1 MNLKRKRTVID
12 ISIIGSAEAAEL
24 SLRALYAKHG
34 YLPFKMSKFEEYDL
48 YVRNK
53 DFLISDNVITF
64 NDTDGR
70 LLAMKPDVTLSIIK
84 NSKLER
90 GCKSKV
96 YYSENVYRVS
106 PRLRRFGELRQTGLE
121 CVGDTDIVDTLEVV
135 SLAVQS
141 LATISSDFVL
151 DLSHLGILSAVIS
164 KVSTDAGF
172 KKEATRLLAEK
183 NRHELSALCKSVGAE
198 ERPTELLLSFI
209 DLYGEM
215 GDVLAILAPICEEVG
230 CMDSYTEL
238 ERLCILLSTT
248 DRADRINLDFS
259 VVNDMSYYNG
269 IVFTGFIEGIPDGVL
284 AGGEYGGLVRKMGKA
299 AGAVGFAVYLDM
311 LEELSYE
318 SAAYDVD
325 VLIVYDEG
333 VMIEDI
339 LERKAVY
346 IAEGKSVSLQ
356 RAIPEKLR
364 YKELV
369 RMEG

>member
-1 MNLKRKRTVID
+1 VID
-12 ISIIGSAEAAEL
+12 LSTIGSVEAAEF
-24 SLRALYAKHG
+24 SLCALYSKHG

-84 NSKLER
+84 NSNVET

-121 CVGDTDIVDTLEVV
+121 CVGDTDIIDTYEVV
-135 SLAVQS
+135 SLAADS
-141 LATISSDFVL
+141 LALISENYVL

-164 KVSTDAGF
+164 AVSTDAGF
-172 KKEATRLLAEK
+172 KKEATRLLSEK
-183 NRHELSALCKSVGAE
+183 NRHELSALCKRAGAA
-198 ERPTELLLSFI
+198 ERPTEILLSFI

-215 GDVLAILAPICEEVG
+215 GDVLSVLAPIAEEIG
-230 CMDSYTEL
+230 CMDAYSEL
-238 ERLCILLSTT
+238 ERLCMLLSSKEG
-248 DRADRINLDFS
+248 AERINLDFS

-284 AGGEYGGLVRKMGKA
+284 AGGEYGALVQRMGKA
-299 AGAVGFAVYLDM
+299 AGAVGFAVYLDL
-311 LEELSYE
+311 LEELNTDS
-318 SAAYDVD
+318 SGYDVD
-325 VLIVYDEG
+325 VLIVYDENTA
-333 VMIEDI
+333 IEDV
-339 LERKAVY
+339 LEKKSLF

-369 RMEG
+369 KMEG

>member
-1 MNLKRKRTVID
+1 MID
-12 ISIIGSAEAAEL
+12 LSTIGSAEAADL
-24 SLRALYAKHG
+24 TLRALYSKHG

-84 NSKLER
+84 NSSVEG

-106 PRLRRFGELRQTGLE
+106 PRFRRFGELRQTGLE
-121 CVGDTDIVDTLEVV
+121 CVGDTDIIDTYEVV
-135 SLAVQS
+135 SLAVDS
-141 LATISSDFVL
+141 LALVSDKYVL

-164 KVSTDAGF
+164 AVNSDAGF
-172 KKEATRLLAEK
+172 KKEVTRLLAEK
-183 NRHELSALCKSVGAE
+183 NRHELSALCKSVGAA
-198 ERPTELLLSFI
+198 ERPTEILLSFI

-215 GDVLAILAPICEEVG
+215 GEVLSILAPICDEVG
-230 CMDSYTEL
+230 CMDAYCEL
-238 ERLCILLSTT
+238 ERLCMLLSSGE
-248 DRADRINLDFS
+248 RADKINLDFS

-269 IVFTGFIEGIPDGVL
+269 IVFTGFIEGVPDGVL

-299 AGAVGFAVYLDM
+299 AGAVGFAVYLDL
-311 LEELSYE
+311 LEELGSD
-318 SAAYDVD
+318 SRDYDVD
-325 VLIVYDEG
+325 ALIVYDSS
-333 VMIEDI
+333 VALEDI
-339 LERKAVY
+339 LEKKAEL
-346 IAEGKSVSLQ
+346 IKEGKSVSLQ

-369 RMEG
+369 KMEG

>member
-1 MNLKRKRTVID
+1 MKTVID
-12 ISIIGSAEAAEL
+12 KKTIGSAEAAEL
-24 SLRALYAKHG
+24 SLRSLYARHG

-70 LLAMKPDVTLSIIK
+70 LLALKPDVTLSIIK
-84 NSKLER
+84 NTAGER

-96 YYSENVYRVS
+96 YYSESVYRVS

-121 CVGDTDIVDTLEVV
+121 CVGDTDILDTFEAV
-135 SLAVQS
+135 SLAAES
-141 LATISSDFVL
+141 LSLISSDFVL
-151 DLSHLGILSAVIS
+151 DVSHLGILSEVIS
-164 KVSTDAGF
+164 SISGDAGF

-183 NRHELSALCKSVGAE
+183 NRHELTALCESVGADCRAAE
-198 ERPTELLLSFI
+198 ILLSFI

-215 GDVLAILAPICEEVG
+215 GDVLYRLAPICEEIG
-230 CMDSYTEL
+230 CMDAYLEL
-238 ERLCILLSTT
+238 ERLCILLSSTE
-248 DRADRINLDFS
+248 RADRINLDFS

-311 LEELSYE
+311 LEELSDGG
-318 SAAYDVD
+318 ADFDVD
-325 VLIVYDEG
+325 VLLVYGEG
-333 VMIEDI
+333 VELEDI
-339 LERKAVY
+339 LERKAE
-346 IAEGKSVSLQ
+346 ILREGKSVSLQ
-356 RAIPEKLR
+356 RAVPEKLR
-364 YKELV
+364 YKELIK
-369 RMEG
+369 MEK

>member
-1 MNLKRKRTVID
+1 
-12 ISIIGSAEAAEL
+12 
-24 SLRALYAKHG
+24 
-34 YLPFKMSKFEEYDL
+34 MSKFEEYDL

-121 CVGDTDIVDTLEVV
+121 CVGDTDIIDTFEVV
-135 SLAVQS
+135 SLAAES
-141 LATISSDFVL
+141 LGEISDDFVL

-164 KVSTDAGF
+164 KVSDDAGF

-183 NRHELSALCKSVGAE
+183 NRHELSALCKSFNAD
-198 ERPTELLLSFI
+198 ERATELLLSFI

-215 GDVLAILAPICEEVG
+215 GDVLSILAPICEEIG
-230 CMDSYTEL
+230 CMDAYTEL
-238 ERLCILLSTT
+238 ERLCILLSSSE
-248 DRADRINLDFS
+248 RADRINLDFS

-269 IVFTGFIEGIPDGVL
+269 IVFTGFIKGIPDGVL

-311 LEELSYE
+311 LEELSYGG
-318 SAAYDVD
+318 SDYDVD
-325 VLIVYDEG
+325 VLIVYDESAS
-333 VMIEDI
+333 IEDI
-339 LERKAVY
+339 LDRKAGL

>member
-1 MNLKRKRTVID
+1 MID
-12 ISIIGSAEAAEL
+12 ISVIGSAEAAEL
-24 SLRALYAKHG
+24 SLRALYSKHG

-84 NSKLER
+84 NSKIER

-121 CVGDTDIVDTLEVV
+121 CVGDTDIIDTYEVV
-135 SLAVQS
+135 SLAAES

-164 KVSTDAGF
+164 AISTDAVF

-183 NRHELSALCKSVGAE
+183 NRHELLALCESVGAA
-198 ERPTELLLSFI
+198 ERPTEILLSFI

-215 GDVLAILAPICEEVG
+215 GDVLSILAPICEEIG
-230 CMDSYTEL
+230 CLDAYAEL
-238 ERLCILLSTT
+238 ERLCILLSSSE
-248 DRADRINLDFS
+248 RADRINLDFS

-284 AGGEYGGLVRKMGKA
+284 AGGEYGGLVKKMGKA

-311 LEELSYE
+311 LEELASE
-318 SAAYDVD
+318 SSDYDVD
-325 VLIVYDEG
+325 VLILYGEG
-333 VMIEDI
+333 VLIEDI
-339 LERKAVY
+339 LEKKAEY
-346 IAEGKSVSLQ
+346 IAAGKSVSLQ